1 MAYNFISCD
10 RGQKYLLPPSLLE
23 WLPEGDLTWFI
34 LDAVEQ
40 MEVGDFYKKH
50 RSDGWGRAAFEPSMM
65 VSLLLYGYCMGE
77 RSSRRIEQLCERD
90 IGFRVI
96 AANRR
101 PDHSTIARFRKEH
114 EKELEK
120 LFTEVLKLCA
130 EAGLVKVG
138 IVALDGTK
146 MKAHAALSSNRTQ
159 KHIEEEV
166 EKMLGEAASK
176 DAEEDR
182 KFGKDKRGDEL
193 PEELRGRQSR
203 LIRLKECKERLEREA
218 TEEVASQQR
227 RIDAREAEE
236 AETGRKKRGRKP
248 KEPEEVKNKEAK
260 ANITD
265 PESRIMKGRVGYV
278 QGYNGQAVVTEGQII
293 VAAELTQEENDV
305 QQLDPMVKRAGEN
318 LIEVGVKE
326 EMGVGV
332 ADAGYWS
339 EANVK
344 DASGTMPELLI
355 ATKKDWKQ
363 REAIREQEPP
373 RGRIPDGLSE
383 RERMERKL
391 LTKRGKRLYSKRGQ
405 MIEAV
410 FGQIKEIRRMR
421 RFIRRG
427 LSACASEWKL
437 MCATHNLLKLFRS
450 GKACWV

>member
-1 MAYNFISCD
+1 
-10 RGQKYLLPPSLLE
+10 
-23 WLPEGDLTWFI
+23 
-34 LDAVEQ
+34 
-40 MEVGDFYKKH
+40 
-50 RSDGWGRAAFEPSMM
+50 M

-77 RSSRRIEQLCERD
+77 RSSRVIEQLCERD

-159 KHIEEEV
+159 KHSEEEV

-182 KFGKDKRGDEL
+182 KCGKDKRGDEL

-227 RIDAREAEE
+227 RIDEREA
-236 AETGRKKRGRKP
+236 
-248 KEPEEVKNKEAK
+248 EEVKNKEAK

-332 ADAGYWS
+332 ADAGCWS

-355 ATKKDWKQ
+355 ATKKDGKQ

-410 FGQIKEIRRMR
+410 FGQIKEVRRMR

>member
-96 AANRR
+96 AANQR

-146 MKAHAALSSNRTQ
+146 MKAPAALSSNRTQ

-166 EKMLGEAASK
+166 EKMLEEAASK

-218 TEEVASQQR
+218 TEVVASQQR
-227 RIDAREAEE
+227 RIDEREAEE

-305 QQLDPMVKRAGEN
+305 
-318 LIEVGVKE
+318 
-326 EMGVGV
+326 
-332 ADAGYWS
+332 
-339 EANVK
+339 
-344 DASGTMPELLI
+344 
-355 ATKKDWKQ
+355 
-363 REAIREQEPP
+363 
-373 RGRIPDGLSE
+373 
-383 RERMERKL
+383 
-391 LTKRGKRLYSKRGQ
+391 
-405 MIEAV
+405 
-410 FGQIKEIRRMR
+410 
-421 RFIRRG
+421 
-427 LSACASEWKL
+427 
-437 MCATHNLLKLFRS
+437 
-450 GKACWV
+450 